1 MQHAASRSISR
12 GLTETR
18 SAALR
23 RLPSD
28 DKTSGL
34 SIWLSYVMQTDRG
47 PTASICGSI
56 REPAPQSYF
65 LELGLRRSM
74 ESRRAR
80 CQQATRV

>member
-47 PTASICGSI
+47 PTASICSSI
-56 REPAPQSYF
+56 REPAPQSY
-65 LELGLRRSM
+65 ELGLRRSM